1 MKRAFK
7 PSTTILTRALPA
19 LVLALFCVVST
30 DGYAGEYAYYRAQPV
45 VLAHG
50 NARALA
56 RLGFRYENGFGVPQ
70 NYVAAADLY
79 QRAAERGDAFGQSRL
94 GLSYDRGHGVP
105 RDYILAY
112 KWLNLAAA
120 RASRRER
127 DFYLR
132 LRDAV
137 ASKMSL
143 AQVVEGQR
151 LALIWAAGWA
161 DEH

>member
-1 MKRAFK
+1 MRSPKNCVPSCAAQLVRALPMKRAFK
-7 PSTTILTRALPA
+7 PYTTTLIKALPA
-19 LVLALFCVVST
+19 LALALSCVVST
-30 DGYAGEYAYYRAQPV
+30 DGYAGEYRYYRDQPV
-45 VLAHG
+45 VLARG

-70 NYVAAADLY
+70 NYFAAADLY

-94 GLSYDRGHGVP
+94 GLSYDRGHGV
-105 RDYILAY
+105 
-112 KWLNLAAA
+112 
-120 RASRRER
+120 
-127 DFYLR
+127 
-132 LRDAV
+132 
-137 ASKMSL
+137 